1 MMQPIEML
9 TAYITY
15 ARAKINPVLTEEAS
29 NALVSA
35 YVEMRKVGTD
45 VRTQE
50 KRITATTRQLESM
63 IRLSEAHARM
73 RFSER
78 VELGDV
84 QEAGRLIRSALRE
97 SAVGFELV
105 SSSSDRLL
113 ADRYM
118 IDGSIDWTD

>member
-97 SAVGFELV
+97 SAVRF
-105 SSSSDRLL
+105 
-113 ADRYM
+113 
-118 IDGSIDWTD
+118 